1 MVEEKAVRISKAA
14 RELGVSVARIVDTLA
29 DKGFSVENN
38 PNAKISE
45 EQYSLLQVEFESS
58 AALKREASEVS
69 PTWKHGE
76 NVVIEAALHGIKKA
90 DEEFD
95 EPIARS
101 VLDYVIQTP
110 GEEQKTEKPKQEP
123 EPAIAQSPEVLPE
136 AKKVVS
142 NKPEGLKVIGKI
154 DLDTLKKPSRKGK
167 PATKPVPAP
176 AEKPE
181 PEPVSKAEVN
191 PEVVQP
197 PVEEPKAEKIE
208 PVEASAEPIQ
218 TPEIPAEPAAEVAN
232 PEASEPGTVDPA
244 VDSTI
249 KAKADQLK
257 GLTVKGKIDLQ
268 QFKKP
273 EKQSNS
279 ASSADKKKRQRIKGN
294 FVQVGG
300 SSANFQNR
308 DQAPKTSTDE
318 PLVARTPTAQTQ
330 QPGQRNQNQGQ
341 GNRGQGGGNRGQG
354 GGNRSGGNTGGGGRD
369 SQQNF
374 SQKDVKDA
382 VKNTLAKFG
391 GKGRGKKRYRK
402 EGVEEGGDESETNLI
417 KVTEFC
423 SVSDLASLM
432 DVSANE
438 VISICFQA
446 GMMVSINQRLDAEV
460 ISFIADE
467 FGFEVEFTSAEEETL
482 VTDEVDTEESLVERA
497 PIVTIMGHVDHGK
510 TSLLDYIRSTNVIA
524 GEAGGIT
531 QHVAAYEVTLVDEK
545 KITFVD
551 TPGHEAFTAMRA
563 RGAKVTDI
571 VIIVIA
577 ADDSVMPQTKEAI
590 AHAQA
595 AGVPIIF
602 AYNKI
607 DKEGANADRIR
618 EQLSAMSIL
627 VEEWGGKY
635 QSQEISAKKGINIDK
650 LLEKVLLE
658 AELLELKANPDK
670 RAKGTVMETHLDKGK
685 GVVASLLVQEGT
697 IKVGDFVLAG
707 SHYGRVRALL
717 NERDQRITLA
727 GPSTPVSVLGF
738 QGAPTAGEL
747 FLVFEDEQT
756 AKEIANKR
764 TQLQREQG
772 IRASKHIT
780 LEEIGRRLAVGSFKE
795 LKLIVKGDVDG
806 SVEALSDSLLKLS
819 KDEVQ
824 VSVIH
829 KGVGQITES
838 DVLLASASDAII
850 IGFQVRPAQSA
861 KKLAEDEE
869 IEIKTYSVIYHA
881 IEEIKAAIEGMLS
894 PEYVEEITANIEVR
908 EVYKI
913 TKVGTVGGCYVLD
926 GKAERS
932 NKLRIIRDGVVV
944 HEGEIE
950 TLKRFKDDVK
960 EVAKGYE
967 CGIQV
972 KNYNDIREGDIFE
985 TYKQVEVKRKV
996 S

>member
-510 TSLLDYIRSTNVIA
+510 TSLLDYIRKTKVVSQ
-524 GEAGGIT
+524 EAGGIT
-531 QHVAAYEVTLVDEK
+531 QHIGAYSVKTDSGRQ
-545 KITFVD
+545 ITFLD

-563 RGAKVTDI
+563 RGAKVTDV

-577 ADDSVMPQTKEAI
+577 ADDNVMPQTKEAI
-590 AHAQA
+590 NHAQV
-595 AGVPIIF
+595 AGVPIVI
-602 AYNKI
+602 ALNKV
-607 DKEGANADRIR
+607 DKPNANPDKIR
-618 EQLSAMSIL
+618 EELSQINIL
-627 VEEWGGKY
+627 VEDWGGKY
-635 QSQEISAKKGINIDK
+635 QCQEISAKSGQGISD
-650 LLEKVLLE
+650 LLEKVLVE
-658 AELLELKANPDK
+658 SDLLELRANPNK
-670 RAKGTVMETHLDKGK
+670 NAVGTVVEASLDKGR
-685 GVVASLLVQEGT
+685 GYVTTVLVQSGT
-697 IKVGDFVLAG
+697 LRVGDVM
-707 SHYGRVRALL
+707 
-717 NERDQRITLA
+717 LA
-727 GPSTPVSVLGF
+727 GPHYGKVKAMTDHLGQKMKEAGPSMPVQILGLA
-738 QGAPTAGEL
+738 GAPQAGDKFNAMDNEREARE
-747 FLVFEDEQT
+747 V
-756 AKEIANKR
+756 ANKR
-764 TQLQREQG
+764 EQIIREQS
-772 IRASKHIT
+772 IRTKRHIT
-780 LEEIGRRLAVGSFKE
+780 IDEIGRRIALGNFKE
-795 LKLIVKGDVDG
+795 LNLIIKGDVDG
-806 SVEALSDSLLKLS
+806 SVEALADSLLKLS
-819 KDEVQ
+819 TEEIQ
-824 VSVIH
+824 VRILH
-829 KGVGQITES
+829 KAVGQISES

-850 IGFQVRPAQSA
+850 IGFQVRPSA
-861 KKLAEDEE
+861 GARKIAEAEQ
-869 IEIKTYSVIYHA
+869 IEIKLYSIIYNA
-881 IEEIKAAIEGMLS
+881 IEEVKDAMVGMLA
-894 PEYVEEITANIEVR
+894 PKVEEVIVGNAEVR
-908 EVYKI
+908 EVFKVG
-913 TKVGTVGGCYVLD
+913 KVGTIAGSYVTEGYLKRNN
-926 GKAERS
+926 GIRVV
-932 NKLRIIRDGVVV
+932 RDGIVI
-944 HEGEIE
+944 HTGNLDS
-950 TLKRFKDDVK
+950 LKRFKDDVG
-960 EVAKGYE
+960 EVKHGYE
-967 CGIQV
+967 CGLMV
-972 KNYNDIREGDIFE
+972 KGFNDLIIGDTIESFEVREI
-985 TYKQVEVKRKV
+985 KRTL
-996 S
+996 

>member
-1 MVEEKAVRISKAA
+1 MPEEKTYRLAKVAG
-14 RELGVSVARIVDTLA
+14 ELGVGVHTIVEHLQKKGVKLEDTKPTSKLDQA
-29 DKGFSVENN
+29 AYE
-38 PNAKISE
+38 I
-45 EQYSLLQVEFESS
+45 LLQDFQSDKKTKDQSKTIEVQM
-58 AALKREASEVS
+58 KRDREQVL
-69 PTWKHGE
+69 E
-76 NVVIEAALHGIKKA
+76 NVPSKPKPPAEDA
-90 DEEFD
+90 DEDTVFVKDLGSTKKPISSKDEKPSIPVVEKQEVKPI
-95 EPIARS
+95 EPIIER
-101 VLDYVIQTP
+101 
-110 GEEQKTEKPKQEP
+110 PK
-123 EPAIAQSPEVLPE
+123 V
-136 AKKVVS
+136 
-142 NKPEGLKVIGKI
+142 EGLKIMGKI
-154 DLDTLKKPSRKGK
+154 DLSKGTKSVEPPKPIE
-167 PATKPVPAP
+167 
-176 AEKPE
+176 EKPE
-181 PEPVSKAEVN
+181 PIKEIVPEIQPEIISEEKKEEIIEVK
-191 PEVVQP
+191 EKKQTQ
-197 PVEEPKAEKIE
+197 EEPKVEATKIEEEPVAEVKPEIITEPEPEQDDEDKVIKANAPKLKGLSVMGKIVIPEPIVRKKVVNEDAQKKKRKRKLTAEKIDTKAVGNQFVRKPE
-208 PVEASAEPIQ
+208 VKTDGKPTTGVGTGSRTKKDEVSGKQVQEQMKQ
-218 TPEIPAEPAAEVAN
+218 TFAKI
-232 PEASEPGTVDPA
+232 GTQKSNA
-244 VDSTI
+244 
-249 KAKADQLK
+249 Q
-257 GLTVKGKIDLQ
+257 GGKIRQKARKDRKSRFLAHQ
-268 QFKKP
+268 EEQDIRR
-273 EKQSNS
+273 EIQS
-279 ASSADKKKRQRIKGN
+279 
-294 FVQVGG
+294 
-300 SSANFQNR
+300 
-308 DQAPKTSTDE
+308 KTI
-318 PLVARTPTAQTQ
+318 Q
-330 QPGQRNQNQGQ
+330 
-341 GNRGQGGGNRGQG
+341 
-354 GGNRSGGNTGGGGRD
+354 
-369 SQQNF
+369 
-374 SQKDVKDA
+374 
-382 VKNTLAKFG
+382 
-391 GKGRGKKRYRK
+391 
-402 EGVEEGGDESETNLI
+402 
-417 KVTEFC
+417 VTEY
-423 SVSDLASLM
+423 VTANELASLM
-432 DVSANE
+432 NVKVND
-438 VISICFQA
+438 IITTCFSL
-446 GMMVSINQRLDAEV
+446 GMMISINQRLDGEIINLLAEN
-460 ISFIADE
+460 
-467 FGFEVEFTSAEEETL
+467 FGYEVEFVSAD
-482 VTDEVDTEESLVERA
+482 VQDEIIDEIDDPKDLVERP

-531 QHVAAYEVTLVDEK
+531 QHVAAYEVTLADGK
-545 KITFVD
+545 NITFVD

-595 AGVPIIF
+595 AQVPIIF

-658 AELLELKANPDK
+658 AELLELKANPNK

-685 GVVASLLVQEGT
+685 GVVATLLVQEGT
-697 IKVGDFVLAG
+697 LKVGDFALAG

-717 NERDQRITLA
+717 NERGQRITSA
-727 GPSTPVSVLGF
+727 GPSTPVSILGF
-738 QGAPTAGEL
+738 QGAPQAGEI
-747 FLVFEDEQT
+747 FNVFEDEAS

-819 KDEVQ
+819 KEEVQ
-824 VSVIH
+824 VNVIH

-881 IEEIKAAIEGMLS
+881 IEEIKAAIEGMLD

-908 EVYKI
+908 EVFKI
-913 TKVGTVGGCYVLD
+913 TKVGTVAGAYVLD
-926 GKAERS
+926 GKVERS

-950 TLKRFKDDVK
+950 TLKRFKDDMK

-967 CGIQV
+967 CGVQV
-972 KNYNDIREGDIFE
+972 KNYNDLRIGDIIE
-985 TYKQVEVKRKV
+985 TYKNVEVKRKG
-996 S
+996 

>member
-1 MVEEKAVRISKAA
+1 MPEEKSYRLAKVAG
-14 RELGVSVARIVDTLA
+14 ELGVGVHTLVEHLQKKGVKLEDTKPTSKLDQA
-29 DKGFSVENN
+29 TYE
-38 PNAKISE
+38 I
-45 EQYSLLQVEFESS
+45 LLQDFQSD
-58 AALKREASEVS
+58 
-69 PTWKHGE
+69 
-76 NVVIEAALHGIKKA
+76 KKA
-90 DEEFD
+90 KDQSKTIEVQMKRDREQ
-95 EPIARS
+95 
-101 VLDYVIQTP
+101 VLDHTP
-110 GEEQKTEKPKQEP
+110 IKPKPPAEDIDEDTFFVKDLGSSKKPISSKDEKPKEP
-123 EPAIAQSPEVLPE
+123 ILAEIIEEKLDTTLIE
-136 AKKVVS
+136 KNKV
-142 NKPEGLKVIGKI
+142 EGITILGKI
-154 DLDTLKKPSRKGK
+154 DLTAKSGNFNKPEEIVLENKDI
-167 PATKPVPAP
+167 
-176 AEKPE
+176 EKPE
-181 PEPVSKAEVN
+181 EKSEEIIPVVEELKPVEVSVAEVKLQEQPHPKPSE
-191 PEVVQP
+191 PEISEPEIVDAPKKPVIET
-197 PVEEPKAEKIE
+197 PVEDEIDEDVNIIRANAPKLKGLSVMGKIVIPDPIVRKKVVNEDSQKKKRKRKLTAEKID
-208 PVEASAEPIQ
+208 
-218 TPEIPAEPAAEVAN
+218 TK
-232 PEASEPGTVDPA
+232 A
-244 VDSTI
+244 V
-249 KAKADQLK
+249 
-257 GLTVKGKIDLQ
+257 GN
-268 QFKKP
+268 QFVKKP
-273 EKQSNS
+273 ELKPDGKPITTAPGSRVKKDDVSGKQVQEQMKQTFAKIGTQKSN
-279 ASSADKKKRQRIKGN
+279 A
-294 FVQVGG
+294 
-300 SSANFQNR
+300 
-308 DQAPKTSTDE
+308 
-318 PLVARTPTAQTQ
+318 
-330 QPGQRNQNQGQ
+330 
-341 GNRGQGGGNRGQG
+341 QGGRI
-354 GGNRSGGNTGGGGRD
+354 R
-369 SQQNF
+369 QQAR
-374 SQKDVKDA
+374 KDRKS
-382 VKNTLAKFG
+382 KFLAH
-391 GKGRGKKRYRK
+391 REEEVIKREIQSK
-402 EGVEEGGDESETNLI
+402 VI
-417 KVTEFC
+417 QVTEY
-423 SVSDLASLM
+423 VTANELASLM
-432 DVSANE
+432 NVKVND
-438 VISICFQA
+438 IITTCFTL
-446 GMMVSINQRLDAEV
+446 GMMISINQRLDGEV
-460 ISFIADE
+460 INLLAE
-467 FGFEVEFTSAEEETL
+467 NFGYEVEFVSAEVQEDIIEEIDDPKDL
-482 VTDEVDTEESLVERA
+482 IERP

-531 QHVAAYEVTLVDEK
+531 QHVAAYEVTMGDGK
-545 KITFVD
+545 NITFVD

-595 AGVPIIF
+595 AQVPIIF

-607 DKEGANADRIR
+607 DKEGANADKIR

-658 AELLELKANPDK
+658 SEILELKANPNK

-685 GVVASLLVQEGT
+685 GVVATLLVQEGT
-697 IKVGDFVLAG
+697 LKVGDFVLGG

-717 NERDQRITLA
+717 NERGQRITQA

-738 QGAPTAGEL
+738 QGAPQAGEL
-747 FLVFEDEQT
+747 FNVFEDEAS

-824 VSVIH
+824 VNVIH

-881 IEEIKAAIEGMLS
+881 IEEIKAAIEGMLD

-908 EVYKI
+908 DVFKI
-913 TKVGTVGGCYVLD
+913 TKVGTVAGAYVLD
-926 GKAERS
+926 GKVERK

-950 TLKRFKDDVK
+950 ALKRFKDDVK
-960 EVAKGYE
+960 DVAKGYE
-967 CGIQV
+967 CGIQI
-972 KNYNDIREGDIFE
+972 KNYNDLRIGDIIE
-985 TYKQVEVKRKV
+985 TFTKVEVKRKG
-996 S
+996 

>member
-1 MVEEKAVRISKAA
+1 MPEEKSYRLAKVAG
-14 RELGVSVARIVDTLA
+14 ELGVGVHTIVEHLVKKGVKLEDTKPTSKLDQA
-29 DKGFSVENN
+29 TYEILLQDFQSDKKAKDLSKNIEIQMKRDREHVVENV
-38 PNAKISE
+38 PAKPKPT
-45 EQYSLLQVEFESS
+45 VED
-58 AALKREASEVS
+58 
-69 PTWKHGE
+69 
-76 NVVIEAALHGIKKA
+76 A
-90 DEEFD
+90 DEDTFFVKDLGSSKKPTIIKE
-95 EPIARS
+95 
-101 VLDYVIQTP
+101 
-110 GEEQKTEKPKQEP
+110 EKPV
-123 EPAIAQSPEVLPE
+123 EVIKERTTTL
-136 AKKVVS
+136 
-142 NKPEGLKVIGKI
+142 EGPKIIGKI
-154 DLDTLKKPSRKGK
+154 DLSDNRTPKP
-167 PATKPVPAP
+167 KPVE
-176 AEKPE
+176 EKVVEEVPVVIPE
-181 PEPVSKAEVN
+181 PQPEPVVEIKEVAPEIVPEVT
-191 PEVVQP
+191 PEVVSPPIPEIQEKEVTP
-197 PVEEPKAEKIE
+197 VIEDLPEPISEPVAEKEVEVIETAPVEVEELEDNIIRANAPKLKGLSVMGKINIPDPIVRKKVVHEDALKKKRKRKPTAEKIDTKA
-208 PVEASAEPIQ
+208 VGNQ
-218 TPEIPAEPAAEVAN
+218 FVRKPEIKTDNKVA
-232 PEASEPGTVDPA
+232 PGGIRPKKDDVTGKDVQQQMKQ
-244 VDSTI
+244 TF
-249 KAKADQLK
+249 AKIGTQKSNAQ
-257 GLTVKGKIDLQ
+257 GGKIRQKARKDRKSRFLAHQ
-268 QFKKP
+268 EEQVIQRAI
-273 EKQSNS
+273 ESKQI
-279 ASSADKKKRQRIKGN
+279 Q
-294 FVQVGG
+294 
-300 SSANFQNR
+300 
-308 DQAPKTSTDE
+308 
-318 PLVARTPTAQTQ
+318 
-330 QPGQRNQNQGQ
+330 
-341 GNRGQGGGNRGQG
+341 
-354 GGNRSGGNTGGGGRD
+354 
-369 SQQNF
+369 
-374 SQKDVKDA
+374 
-382 VKNTLAKFG
+382 
-391 GKGRGKKRYRK
+391 
-402 EGVEEGGDESETNLI
+402 
-417 KVTEFC
+417 VTEF
-423 SVSDLASLM
+423 VTANELASLM
-432 DVSANE
+432 NVKVNDIITV
-438 VISICFQA
+438 CFSL
-446 GMMVSINQRLDAEV
+446 GIMISINQRLDAE
-460 ISFIADE
+460 IITLLAE
-467 FGFEVEFTSAEEETL
+467 NFGFEVEFVSADDQEDYEEEADDPKDL
-482 VTDEVDTEESLVERA
+482 EERP

-531 QHVAAYEVTLVDEK
+531 QHVAAYEVTVK
-545 KITFVD
+545 GGKNITFID

-618 EQLSAMSIL
+618 EQLSAMNIL

-635 QSQEISAKKGINIDK
+635 QSQEISAKKGLNIDK

-658 AELLELKANPDK
+658 AEILELQANPNK

-685 GVVASLLVQEGT
+685 GVVSSLLVQEGT

-717 NERDQRITLA
+717 NERGARITEA

-747 FLVFEDEQT
+747 FLVFEDEQS
-756 AKEIANKR
+756 AKEIATKR

-861 KKLAEDEE
+861 KKLAEDEA

-881 IEEIKAAIEGMLS
+881 IEEIKAAIEGMLD
-894 PEYVEEITANIEVR
+894 PEYVEEVTSNIEVR
-908 EVYKI
+908 DVFKI
-913 TKVGTVGGCYVLD
+913 TKVGTVAGCYVLD
-926 GKAERS
+926 GKVERN

-950 TLKRFKDDVK
+950 TLKRFKDDMK

-967 CGIQV
+967 CGVQV
-972 KNYNDIREGDIFE
+972 KNYNDVRVGDIFE
-985 TYKQVEVKRKV
+985 TFKQVEVKRKG

>member
-1 MVEEKAVRISKAA
+1 MPEEKTYRLAKVAG
-14 RELGVSVARIVDTLA
+14 ELGVGVHTIVEHLQKKGVKLEDTKPTSKLDQA
-29 DKGFSVENN
+29 AYE
-38 PNAKISE
+38 I
-45 EQYSLLQVEFESS
+45 LLQDFQSDKKTKDQSKTIEVQM
-58 AALKREASEVS
+58 KRDREQVL
-69 PTWKHGE
+69 E
-76 NVVIEAALHGIKKA
+76 NVPSKPKPPAEDA
-90 DEEFD
+90 DEDTVFVKD
-95 EPIARS
+95 LGSTKKPIS
-101 VLDYVIQTP
+101 SKD
-110 GEEQKTEKPKQEP
+110 EKPSEPVLEKQEP
-123 EPAIAQSPEVLPE
+123 KPVEPIIERP
-136 AKKVVS
+136 KV
-142 NKPEGLKVIGKI
+142 EGLKIMGKI
-154 DLDTLKKPSRKGK
+154 DLSKGTKSAEIPKPKEEIEEPKQEVVPEIQPEISVEEKKEEIIEVKEKKQKQEEPKVEAAK
-167 PATKPVPAP
+167 IKEEPVIETKPEVI
-176 AEKPE
+176 PE
-181 PEPVSKAEVN
+181 PEPEQDDEDKVIKANAPKLKGLSVMGKIVIPDPIVRKKVVN
-191 PEVVQP
+191 EDAQ
-197 PVEEPKAEKIE
+197 KKKRKRKLTAEKIDTKA
-208 PVEASAEPIQ
+208 VGNQ
-218 TPEIPAEPAAEVAN
+218 FVRKPELKTDGKPTT
-232 PEASEPGTVDPA
+232 SPGTRTKKDEVSGKQ
-244 VDSTI
+244 VQEQMKQTF
-249 KAKADQLK
+249 AKIGTQKSNAQ
-257 GLTVKGKIDLQ
+257 GGKIRQKARKDRKSRFLAHQ
-268 QFKKP
+268 EEQDIRR
-273 EKQSNS
+273 EIQS
-279 ASSADKKKRQRIKGN
+279 
-294 FVQVGG
+294 
-300 SSANFQNR
+300 
-308 DQAPKTSTDE
+308 KTI
-318 PLVARTPTAQTQ
+318 Q
-330 QPGQRNQNQGQ
+330 
-341 GNRGQGGGNRGQG
+341 
-354 GGNRSGGNTGGGGRD
+354 
-369 SQQNF
+369 
-374 SQKDVKDA
+374 
-382 VKNTLAKFG
+382 
-391 GKGRGKKRYRK
+391 
-402 EGVEEGGDESETNLI
+402 
-417 KVTEFC
+417 VTEY
-423 SVSDLASLM
+423 VTANELASLM
-432 DVSANE
+432 NVKVND
-438 VISICFQA
+438 IITTCFSL
-446 GMMVSINQRLDAEV
+446 GMMISINQRLDGEIINLLAEN
-460 ISFIADE
+460 
-467 FGFEVEFTSAEEETL
+467 FGYEVEFVSAD
-482 VTDEVDTEESLVERA
+482 VQDEIIDEIDDPKDLIERP

-531 QHVAAYEVTLVDEK
+531 QHVAAYEVTMADGK
-545 KITFVD
+545 NITFVD

-595 AGVPIIF
+595 AQVPIIF

-658 AELLELKANPDK
+658 AELLELKANPNK

-685 GVVASLLVQEGT
+685 GVVATLLVQEGT
-697 IKVGDFVLAG
+697 LKVGDFALAG

-717 NERDQRITLA
+717 NERGQRITSA
-727 GPSTPVSVLGF
+727 GPSTPVSILGF
-738 QGAPTAGEL
+738 QGAPQAGEI
-747 FLVFEDEQT
+747 FNVFEDEAS

-819 KDEVQ
+819 KEEVQ
-824 VSVIH
+824 VNVIH

-881 IEEIKAAIEGMLS
+881 IEEIKAAIEGMLD

-908 EVYKI
+908 EVFKI
-913 TKVGTVGGCYVLD
+913 TKVGTVAGAYVLD
-926 GKAERS
+926 GKVERS

-950 TLKRFKDDVK
+950 TLKRFKDDMK

-967 CGIQV
+967 CGVQV
-972 KNYNDIREGDIFE
+972 KNYNDLRIGDIIE
-985 TYKQVEVKRKV
+985 TYKNVEVKRKG
-996 S
+996 